1 MLTALGENN
10 KKKADQY
17 WPDEQNKTQTISD
30 SIELGRFTIF
40 FGSPLL
46 FPIIFFIR

>member
-1 MLTALGENN
+1 MLTALEENN

-30 SIELGRFTIF
+30 SIELGRLSIF
-40 FGSPLL
+40 FWLL
-46 FPIIFFIR
+46 FSLLTFIK